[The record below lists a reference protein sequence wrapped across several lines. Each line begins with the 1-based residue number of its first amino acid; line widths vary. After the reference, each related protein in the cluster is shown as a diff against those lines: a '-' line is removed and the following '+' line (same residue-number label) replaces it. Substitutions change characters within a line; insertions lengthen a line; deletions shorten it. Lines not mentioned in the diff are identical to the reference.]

1 MPCSYMSALANASL
15 NREPRVAQPK
25 IKEIASNDSY
35 SVWTQVA
42 WGDLASTLCPD
53 AGVSS
58 FAIESRDGRLSIQ
71 RNGNRP
77 AGHYRTS
84 RRLDGRRQDR
94 ERYRVH
100 GVPYRPTGDHRGRQR
115 GECRG
120 NPECRRLDYRSPD
133 RAPGYAP
140 LAAIRRI

>member
-1 MPCSYMSALANASL
+1 MAKSRFPEPIAPIPIKPIVMRSFAPFIRPVKREVVSAAPALANASL

-94 ERYRVH
+94 
-100 GVPYRPTGDHRGRQR
+100 P
-115 GECRG
+115 
-120 NPECRRLDYRSPD
+120 
-133 RAPGYAP
+133 
-140 LAAIRRI
+140 